1 MSKSRYIKILP
12 VLFLA
17 VAIACKKET
26 DTPSPTPQIQ
36 TVHYRT
42 EVQTGTDTR
51 ATLGDGLKYAFE
63 TGDRIYMESEDGKLY
78 GFLSLS
84 PDGGIG
90 KNTARFEGDL
100 SYVGE
105 EPMQNYNPTVS
116 LVLVSRND
124 ALHTITDGKVESVVS
139 GSYLSD
145 KWAPTVEDAVSRFS
159 HFTGSGSYNDMRFT
173 LQQQSSFLK
182 CFVRMYKEQ
191 ASEGRTMSVTL
202 FNNEALLREA
212 SIKVSTAGTVPFVFA
227 FPGDAVTLENAKL
240 RLEWVEPGIG
250 AQTKDFDVSGKTLAA
265 NNYYTVSR
273 STLSFD
279 GFRIRAISNNTKITF
294 NYTYADSGIEYSKNF
309 GESWEHYTEPF
320 YLNKDEVAC
329 IKGNRVDYK
338 NGGADEY
345 DGPKDKPIF
354 RASLKCYISGNI
366 MSLVGDAPGDAPELS
381 ESAFQG
387 AFSRGGGTA
396 NANIDIDPDSP
407 LILPATTLA
416 TKCYM
421 NMFRNC
427 TSLTRAPQFR
437 VEVTASGC
445 CYNMFRQCSNL
456 VDVSG
461 IELPAQTLSEDC
473 YRELFRQCTKLTTA
487 PVLPARTLVKSCYR
501 QMFSACSALTSVTCL
516 ATDISAE
523 DCTNNWMGDVPNNQT
538 VPRTFYV
545 ASEEMKSIWSRSI
558 SGILS
563 NWKVEVY
570 SE

>member
-1 MSKSRYIKILP
+1 MSKSVYIKIL
-12 VLFLA
+12 LLLLLA
-17 VAIACKKET
+17 VTMGCKKEV
-26 DTPSPTPQIQ
+26 DTPSPAPEAQ
-36 TVHYRT
+36 TVHYKAA
-42 EVQTGTDTR
+42 VHTGADTR
-51 ATLGDGLKYAFE
+51 ATVGDGLKYEFE
-63 TGDRIYMESEDGKLY
+63 EGDKVYLSSEDGNLY

-84 PDGGIG
+84 VDGGIG
-90 KNTARFEGDL
+90 KDKALFEGELTYLGNTALG
-100 SYVGE
+100 
-105 EPMQNYNPTVS
+105 NPAVN
-116 LVLVSRND
+116 LVLVSKED
-124 ALHTITDGKVESVVS
+124 DLHTIADGRVADVTAE
-139 GSYLSD
+139 SYLQN
-145 KWAPTVEDAVSRFS
+145 KWAPSLEEAVSRLS
-159 HFTGSGSYNDMRFT
+159 HFTGSGHLNDFSFT
-173 LQQQSSFLK
+173 LHQQSSFLK
-182 CFVRMYKEQ
+182 CYVRLKSEQ
-191 ASEGRTMSVTL
+191 APVDQIVKAKLLNNNSVV
-202 FNNEALLREA
+202 LREA
-212 SIKVSTAGTVPFVFA
+212 SIKVSEAGSVPFVFA
-227 FPGDAVTLENAKL
+227 FLGGEALENAKL
-240 RLEWVEPGIG
+240 EVEWEESVG
-250 AQTKDFDVSGKTLAA
+250 TSFDLSSKTLAA

-279 GFRIRAISNNTKITF
+279 GFRIRAISNNTTITF
-294 NYTYADSGIEYSKNF
+294 NYNYANDGIEYSLDF
-309 GESWEHYTEPF
+309 GESWTHYTEPF
-320 YLNKDEVAC
+320 SLNADDVAC

-338 NGGADEY
+338 NGGADQY

-437 VEVTASGC
+437 VEVTASNC

>member
-1 MSKSRYIKILP
+1 MSKSVYIKIL
-12 VLFLA
+12 LLLLLA
-17 VAIACKKET
+17 VTMGCKKEV
-26 DTPSPTPQIQ
+26 DTPSPAPEVQ
-36 TVHYRT
+36 TVHYKAA
-42 EVQTGTDTR
+42 VHTGADTR
-51 ATLGDGLKYAFE
+51 ATVGDGLKYEFE
-63 TGDRIYMESEDGKLY
+63 EGDKVYLSSEDGNLY

-84 PDGGIG
+84 VDGGIG
-90 KNTARFEGDL
+90 KDKALFEGELTYLGNTALG
-100 SYVGE
+100 
-105 EPMQNYNPTVS
+105 NPAVN
-116 LVLVSRND
+116 LVLVSKED
-124 ALHTITDGKVESVVS
+124 DLHTIADGRVADVTAE
-139 GSYLSD
+139 SYLQN
-145 KWAPTVEDAVSRFS
+145 KWAPSLEEAVSRLS
-159 HFTGSGSYNDMRFT
+159 HFTGSGHLNDFSFT
-173 LQQQSSFLK
+173 LHQQSSFLK
-182 CFVRMYKEQ
+182 CYVRLKSEQ
-191 ASEGRTMSVTL
+191 APVDQIVKAKLLNNNSVV
-202 FNNEALLREA
+202 LREA
-212 SIKVSTAGTVPFVFA
+212 SIKVSEAGSVPFVFA
-227 FPGDAVTLENAKL
+227 FLGGEALENAKL
-240 RLEWVEPGIG
+240 EVEWEESVG
-250 AQTKDFDVSGKTLAA
+250 TSFDLSSKTLAA

-279 GFRIRAISNNTKITF
+279 GFRIRAISNNTTITF
-294 NYTYADSGIEYSKNF
+294 NYNYANDGIEYSLDF
-309 GESWEHYTEPF
+309 GESWTHYTEPF
-320 YLNKDEVAC
+320 SLNADDVAC

-338 NGGADEY
+338 NGGADQY

-437 VEVTASGC
+437 VEVTASNC

>member
-42 EVQTGTDTR
+42 EVQTGIDTR

-145 KWAPTVEDAVSRFS
+145 KWAPTLEDAVSRFS

-250 AQTKDFDVSGKTLAA
+250 NQSKDFDVSGKTLAA
-265 NNYYTVSR
+265 NNYYSISR
-273 STLSFD
+273 TTLDFD
-279 GFRIRAISNNTKITF
+279 GFRIRALSNNTQITF
-294 NYTYADSGIEYSKNF
+294 NYNYENDGIEYSLDF
-309 GESWEHYTEPF
+309 GESWTHYTAPF
-320 YLNKDEVAC
+320 VLNADDVAC
-329 IKGNRVDYK
+329 IRGNRTNYK
-338 NGGADEY
+338 NGGSGQWDA
-345 DGPKDKPIF
+345 PKDNPIF
-354 RASLKCYISGNI
+354 KASAKCYISGDI
-366 MSLVGDAPGDAPELS
+366 MSLLGDNPLLS

-387 AFSRGGGTA
+387 AFSRGDPQVTYL
-396 NANIDIDPDSP
+396 DIDPDAP

-416 TKCYM
+416 SKCYM

-437 VEVTASGC
+437 VEGTAYRC
-445 CYNMFRQCSNL
+445 CYNMFRGCNSL
-456 VDVSG
+456 VDVGS
-461 IELPAQTLSEDC
+461 IELPAQTLTEDC
-473 YRELFRQCTKLTTA
+473 YRELFRACSKLPSA
-487 PVLPARTLVKSCYR
+487 PVLPAATLAKSCYQ
-501 QMFSACSALTSVTCL
+501 QMFSNCTALMSITCL
-516 ATDISAE
+516 ATDISATS
-523 DCTNNWMGDVPNNQT
+523 CTENWVSDVTKNDT
-538 VPRTFYV
+538 RTFYV
-545 ASEEMKSIWSRSI
+545 ASEEMKSVWSTGNN
-558 SGILS
+558 GIPS

>member
-1 MSKSRYIKILP
+1 MSKSVYIKIL
-12 VLFLA
+12 LLLLLA
-17 VAIACKKET
+17 VTMGCKKEV
-26 DTPSPTPQIQ
+26 DTPSPAPEVQ
-36 TVHYRT
+36 TVHYKAA
-42 EVQTGTDTR
+42 VHTGADTR
-51 ATLGDGLKYAFE
+51 ATVGDGLKYEFE
-63 TGDRIYMESEDGKLY
+63 EGDKVYLSSEDGNLY

-84 PDGGIG
+84 VDGGIG
-90 KNTARFEGDL
+90 KDKALFEGELTYLGNTALG
-100 SYVGE
+100 
-105 EPMQNYNPTVS
+105 NPAVN
-116 LVLVSRND
+116 LVLVSKED
-124 ALHTITDGKVESVVS
+124 DLHTIADGRVADVTAE
-139 GSYLSD
+139 SYLQN
-145 KWAPTVEDAVSRFS
+145 KWAPSLEEAVSRLS
-159 HFTGSGSYNDMRFT
+159 HFTGSGHLNDFSFT
-173 LQQQSSFLK
+173 LHQQSSFLK
-182 CFVRMYKEQ
+182 CYVRLKSEQ
-191 ASEGRTMSVTL
+191 APVDQIVKAKLLNNNSVV
-202 FNNEALLREA
+202 LREA
-212 SIKVSTAGTVPFVFA
+212 SIKVCEAGSVPFVFA
-227 FPGDAVTLENAKL
+227 FLGGEALENAKL
-240 RLEWVEPGIG
+240 EVEWEESVG
-250 AQTKDFDVSGKTLAA
+250 TSFDLSSKTLAA

-279 GFRIRAISNNTKITF
+279 GFRIRAISNNTTITF
-294 NYTYADSGIEYSKNF
+294 NYNYANDGIEYSLDF
-309 GESWEHYTEPF
+309 GESWTHYTEPF
-320 YLNKDEVAC
+320 SLNADDVAC

-338 NGGADEY
+338 NGGADQY

-366 MSLVGDAPGDAPELS
+366 MSLVGDAPELS

-437 VEVTASGC
+437 VEVTASNC

>member
-1 MSKSRYIKILP
+1 MSKSVYIKIL
-12 VLFLA
+12 LLLLLA
-17 VAIACKKET
+17 VTMGCKKEV
-26 DTPSPTPQIQ
+26 DTPSPAPEVQ
-36 TVHYRT
+36 TVHYKAA
-42 EVQTGTDTR
+42 VHTGADTR
-51 ATLGDGLKYAFE
+51 ATVGDGLKYEFE
-63 TGDRIYMESEDGKLY
+63 EGDKVYLSSEDGNLY

-84 PDGGIG
+84 VDGGIG
-90 KNTARFEGDL
+90 KDKALFEGELTYLGNTALG
-100 SYVGE
+100 
-105 EPMQNYNPTVS
+105 NPAVN
-116 LVLVSRND
+116 LVLVSKED
-124 ALHTITDGKVESVVS
+124 DLHTIADGRVADVTAE
-139 GSYLSD
+139 SYLQN
-145 KWAPTVEDAVSRFS
+145 KWAPSLEEAVSRLS
-159 HFTGSGSYNDMRFT
+159 HFTGSGHLNDFSFT
-173 LQQQSSFLK
+173 LHQQSSFLK
-182 CFVRMYKEQ
+182 CFVRMKAEQ
-191 ASEGRTMSVTL
+191 ATEGRAMSVKL
-202 FNNEALLREA
+202 LNGDVLLREA
-212 SIKVSTAGTVPFVFA
+212 SVTVSTVGSVPFVFA

-265 NNYYTVSR
+265 NNYYSISR
-273 STLSFD
+273 TTLDFD
-279 GFRIRAISNNTKITF
+279 GFRIRAISNNTTITF
-294 NYTYADSGIEYSKNF
+294 NYNYANDGIEYSLDF
-309 GESWEHYTEPF
+309 GESWTHYTEPF
-320 YLNKDEVAC
+320 SLNADDVAC
-329 IKGNRVDYK
+329 IRGNRVEYK
-338 NGGADEY
+338 NGGADQY

-366 MSLVGDAPGDAPELS
+366 MSLVGDATELS

-396 NANIDIDPDSP
+396 NANIDIDPVSP

-437 VEVTASGC
+437 VEVTAIGC

-456 VDVSG
+456 TDVSG

-473 YRELFRQCTKLTTA
+473 YRELFRQCSKLTSA
-487 PVLPARTLVKSCYR
+487 PVLPAAKLVKSCYQ

-516 ATDISAE
+516 ATDITAA

-545 ASEEMKSIWSRSI
+545 ASEEMKSTWSRSI